1 MSLLNVTD
9 NLFDSGYDLRYK
21 DGWRRG
27 CWGNNKNW
35 VSKSIVFLPID
46 VIIEMVSSL
55 MFCQNHNKNTRDESK
70 SNADSHCDTS
80 TGEFEGWVGQIVEIV
95 Y

>member
-1 MSLLNVTD
+1 
-9 NLFDSGYDLRYK
+9 
-21 DGWRRG
+21 
-27 CWGNNKNW
+27 
-35 VSKSIVFLPID
+35 
-46 VIIEMVSSL
+46 MVSSL